1 MVIPVM
7 EITIAVV
14 MPVGRA
20 RSLTQRT
27 IAGGGEARKRRVTK
41 TARRQD
47 GK

>member
-1 MVIPVM
+1 M

-27 IAGGGEARKRRVTK
+27 ITGGGAARKRHLTKSASRRV
-41 TARRQD
+41 
-47 GK
+47 GE